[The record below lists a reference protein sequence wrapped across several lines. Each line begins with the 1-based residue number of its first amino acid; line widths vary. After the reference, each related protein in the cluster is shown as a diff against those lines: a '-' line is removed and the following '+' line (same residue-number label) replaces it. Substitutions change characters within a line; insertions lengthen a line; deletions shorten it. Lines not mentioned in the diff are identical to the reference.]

1 MKALVAALYHFVELD
16 DHVALRPAL
25 LKVCQDNDVRGTLLL
40 AQEGIN
46 GTIGGPESGVRAVLA
61 FLRAD
66 PRLAELEHKESW
78 ADKVPFLRLKVRIK
92 KEIVTMGLP
101 DTNPNTRVGTYVQPA
116 DWNALISDP
125 DVVVI
130 DTRNDYEF
138 AIGTFKGA
146 IDPQTQSFR
155 DFPSWVQ
162 NNGELASRP
171 KVAMFCTGGIRCE
184 RATSFMLTQG
194 FDEVFHLKGGILKYL
209 EQVPAEES
217 LWEGQCFVFDQ
228 RVSVG
233 QGLAPGDLDLC
244 HGCRWPISDA
254 DKASPLF
261 VQGVSCPHCADSLSP
276 DQRTRFAERQRQIDL
291 AKERGQPHVYDGGA
305 AGE

>member
-1 MKALVAALYHFVELD
+1 MKALVAALYHFVDLD
-16 DHVALRPAL
+16 DHVALRQPVL
-25 LKVCQDNDVRGTLLL
+25 QVCREQGVRGTLLL

-46 GTIGGPESGVRAVLA
+46 GTIGGPEAGVRAVLA

-66 PRLAELEHKESW
+66 PRFAGLEHKESW
-78 ADKVPFLRLKVRIK
+78 AEEIPFRRLKVRLK
-92 KEIVTMGLP
+92 KEIVTMGVS

-116 DWNALISDP
+116 DWNALIADP
-125 DVVVI
+125 EVVVI

-138 AIGTFKGA
+138 AIGSFKGA

-162 NNGELASRP
+162 ANAQLASRP

-184 RATSFMLTQG
+184 RATSFMRSQG
-194 FDEVFHLKGGILKYL
+194 FDEVYHLKGGILKYL

-233 QGLAPGDLDLC
+233 QGLVPGDLDVC
-244 HGCRWPISDA
+244 HGCRWPISAA

-261 VQGVSCPHCADSLSP
+261 VEGVSCPHCADDLTQ
-276 DQRTRFAERQRQIDL
+276 DQRARFAERQHQIEL
-291 AKERGQPHVYDGGA
+291 AKERGERHVFDGGA
-305 AGE
+305 AEK